1 MGIVWAPLTIRLP
14 QKGSHCWESLES
26 PLTLREKASKKI
38 RMFKLGREE
47 DKNSAAQNPQKC
59 YELYASEALGP
70 EVPMSKRKMY
80 VRIRTT
86 YSNKVG
92 LFSAS
97 YLSLLGGLI
106 IYMKKNITYNYP
118 YIMDEVISSF

>member
-1 MGIVWAPLTIRLP
+1 
-14 QKGSHCWESLES
+14 
-26 PLTLREKASKKI
+26 
-38 RMFKLGREE
+38 
-47 DKNSAAQNPQKC
+47 
-59 YELYASEALGP
+59 
-70 EVPMSKRKMY
+70 MSKRKMY

-106 IYMKKNITYNYP
+106 IYMKKIITYNYP